1 MISAIE
7 LTKETLSFLDALF
20 IYKWTQ
26 SKDDLQKLINIVT
39 PQVTKELEE
48 NRYTKNIL
56 EKYYLEIEDSK
67 TSRKITPK
75 TKEILPQIS
84 GIMLLRQA
92 IMEINKSQRNPITS
106 MSSEDIKAEY
116 GYLRVQ
122 LLEYVKRGIISKEY
136 HDQPLDDNLLKAAQR
151 KVDQYEDKF
160 YEISNELGYQYLIY
174 KNISLHKWLFYD
186 DWDTSLSLDA
196 YIDKDKM
203 FDPKEIN

>member
-1 MISAIE
+1 M
-7 LTKETLSFLDALF
+7 
-20 IYKWTQ
+20 
-26 SKDDLQKLINIVT
+26 
-39 PQVTKELEE
+39 EE

-56 EKYYLEIEDSK
+56 EKYYLELEDSK

-92 IMEINKSQRNPITS
+92 IIEINKSQRNPITS

-160 YEISNELGYQYLIY
+160 HEISNELGYQYLIY

>member
-7 LTKETLSFLDALF
+7 LTRETLSFLDALF

-26 SKDDLQKLINIVT
+26 SKDDLQKLINIAT

-56 EKYYLEIEDSK
+56 EKYYLELEDSE
-67 TSRKITPK
+67 TSRKIPPK

-92 IMEINKSQRNPITS
+92 IIEINKSQRNPIAS
-106 MSSEDIKAEY
+106 MSSEDIKSEY

-122 LLEYVKRGIISKEY
+122 LLEYIKRGIISKEF
-136 HDQPLDDNLLKAAQR
+136 HDQLLDDNLLKAAQR

-174 KNISLHKWLFYD
+174 KNISLYKWLFYD
-186 DWDTSLSLDA
+186 DWDTSLSLDT
-196 YIDKDKM
+196 YIDKGKM
-203 FDPKEIN
+203 LDPKEIN

>member
-56 EKYYLEIEDSK
+56 EKYYLELEDSK

-92 IMEINKSQRNPITS
+92 IIEINKSQRNPITS
-106 MSSEDIKAEY
+106 MSSEDINC
-116 GYLRVQ
+116 
-122 LLEYVKRGIISKEY
+122 LLY
-136 HDQPLDDNLLKAAQR
+136 
-151 KVDQYEDKF
+151 
-160 YEISNELGYQYLIY
+160 
-174 KNISLHKWLFYD
+174 
-186 DWDTSLSLDA
+186 TSPSPRDRTRSRMPSSA
-196 YIDKDKM
+196 
-203 FDPKEIN
+203 